1 MANSKALAF
10 FYRLPLF
17 AVCALVIAPILV
29 LLSSWA
35 FIDAS
40 LWQHL
45 WQTQLAELLINT
57 LILVAGVGLMT
68 GFLGVTL
75 AWLTAVCDFPGR
87 CFFDWALILPLAI
100 PTYVLAFVTLGVYD
114 FAGPVQTML
123 RSLGFQGF
131 IDARQPLMVVWV
143 MAAVLYPYVY
153 LLVRAAFLSQGIHLF
168 SVARTLGRSPSN
180 AFFQASLPAVRPALV
195 AGMALALMEALADF
209 GAVSIFG
216 YNTFTTAIYKS
227 WLSLFSLHT
236 AAQLATLLLLFVI
249 LCLMSEKSSRKNL
262 IENNRSTSSNQER
275 IRLSGKWKYLA
286 TFFCALVLL
295 LTLLLPLTQLVG
307 WAYTDWKS
315 AFAVDFLRLV
325 LNTFCLGLAA
335 ALIVVGLSVLIST
348 NLPGTAAKKNKA
360 FWLTE
365 IAGLGYALPG
375 SVLAIG
381 IMLCLSMLD
390 AVYLNLGQWLGQS
403 WQPVLLGSLA
413 GLLLAYVIRFFRPG
427 FGSVQTGFGA
437 VHNNYTESAQLMGL
451 SGWQRFIRVTVPLV
465 MPGILTGALIVFVDV
480 IKEMPAS
487 LLLRPFGWDTLA
499 IKLYEL
505 TSEGEWERAAV
516 PALTLVLVSLVPVI
530 MLIRQS
536 QNRPSSPLPRVKG

>member
-1 MANSKALAF
+1 MANSLAF

-35 FIDAS
+35 FIDTS

-87 CFFDWALILPLAI
+87 RFFDWALILPLAI

-123 RSLGFQGF
+123 RSVGFQGF

-262 IENNRSTSSNQER
+262 IENNRCRSSNQER

-348 NLPGTAAKKNKA
+348 NLPGTAAKKNKT

-403 WQPVLLGSLA
+403 WQPVLLGSLT

-427 FGSVQTGFGA
+427 FGSVQTGFSA